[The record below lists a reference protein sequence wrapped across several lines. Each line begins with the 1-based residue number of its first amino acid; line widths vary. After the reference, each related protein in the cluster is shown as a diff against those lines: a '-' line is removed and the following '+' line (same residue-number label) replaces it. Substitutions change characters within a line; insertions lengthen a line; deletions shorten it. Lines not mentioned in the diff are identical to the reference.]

1 MKETLRILFKKN
13 SDYIKTIDE
22 SSIHVDKKIITR
34 KLNKIPYYINKLYG
48 ENSFV
53 AFSINSIRDNGSD
66 WFNMTESLKA
76 VGIKDLEYSNPKR
89 DNYPDVINM
98 IIDGLNNIDKDD
110 KQNILDEYNKYEKIK
125 NKVLDIEVPYQY
137 DNFDDIK
144 KRIISEPSNI
154 RLQISDIQ
162 MILNE
167 IERRDIDL
175 GIIFMT
181 YNYQKGSDIY
191 FLHTNKLFNDTQV
204 LSFYHAIYNND
215 YILSNIIANDKLVLT
230 ISELRGIDERHNI
243 WIKHKDGIDIDDRPS
258 IKIKKDLDRLKD
270 EKVISDKKSD
280 YLNERIKE
288 KEKEIIIRED
298 S

>member
-1 MKETLRILFKKN
+1 
-13 SDYIKTIDE
+13 
-22 SSIHVDKKIITR
+22 
-34 KLNKIPYYINKLYG
+34 
-48 ENSFV
+48 
-53 AFSINSIRDNGSD
+53 
-66 WFNMTESLKA
+66 
-76 VGIKDLEYSNPKR
+76 
-89 DNYPDVINM
+89 
-98 IIDGLNNIDKDD
+98 
-110 KQNILDEYNKYEKIK
+110 
-125 NKVLDIEVPYQY
+125 
-137 DNFDDIK
+137 
-144 KRIISEPSNI
+144 
-154 RLQISDIQ
+154 